1 MKILLVGA
9 TGVIGR
15 LLLPL
20 LVQAGHTVLGTT
32 RRPERRDQ
40 IAQLGGT
47 PVILNALDR
56 AIMFYMFERM
66 EPEVVIHQMTDLAE
80 RDFAANARLRVEG
93 TRNLVDASRFVG
105 VQQMIAQSISWVCVP
120 GEGPAQEDD
129 PLDLDAPPPRR
140 GTVAAVKALEDAV
153 AEMPR
158 WVVLRYG
165 LLYGPGTWHA
175 RDGLVTEQV
184 RRGELVA
191 TDGVSSFVH
200 VADAAQ
206 AACQALDW
214 PSGVFNIVDDEPAA
228 GTEWLAHYAKLVGAP
243 QPRVE
248 PGAHAWE
255 RGESN
260 ARARALGWHP
270 AYPTWRTGFVQV
282 LA

>member
-1 MKILLVGA
+1 DNSRSWWFLAAATGCLCRTVRHVQTLSNTLGDNNMKILLVGA

-120 GEGPAQEDD
+120 GEGP
-129 PLDLDAPPPRR
+129 
-140 GTVAAVKALEDAV
+140 
-153 AEMPR
+153 
-158 WVVLRYG
+158 
-165 LLYGPGTWHA
+165 
-175 RDGLVTEQV
+175 
-184 RRGELVA
+184 
-191 TDGVSSFVH
+191 
-200 VADAAQ
+200 
-206 AACQALDW
+206 
-214 PSGVFNIVDDEPAA
+214 
-228 GTEWLAHYAKLVGAP
+228 
-243 QPRVE
+243 
-248 PGAHAWE
+248 
-255 RGESN
+255 
-260 ARARALGWHP
+260 
-270 AYPTWRTGFVQV
+270 
-282 LA
+282 